1 MKVLVMGSNG
11 MAGHMVTSYL
21 SDKYEVTTL
30 ARNNAD
36 INIDVCD
43 FSSLKNILTNYS
55 FDFIIN
61 CIGMLVLESAR
72 NPDLAN
78 RVNGHFP
85 KYLEKLYENTE
96 TKIIHISTDCVFSG
110 DLGSY
115 TEYSEPDATTV
126 YGRSKAI
133 GEINNTKDITLR
145 TSIIGPEISDH
156 RTGLFEWFINSE
168 SSVSGWTNAMWNGI
182 TTLQL
187 AKVIETVIENPSVC
201 GLHHP
206 TTEEHI
212 SKKDLLELINLEYA
226 LEKQVLEQEAPY
238 DVDKTLINSKQFFS
252 IPTYEQQLKELR
264 EYGNLLR

>member
-30 ARNNAD
+30 ARSNAN
-36 INIDVCD
+36 INVDVSD
-43 FSSLKNILTNYS
+43 FTALKKLLTNES

-61 CIGMLVLESAR
+61 CVGMLVSESEQK
-72 NPDLAN
+72 PDLAH

-85 KYLEKLYENTE
+85 KYLEKMYEDSQ
-96 TKIIHISTDCVFSG
+96 TKIVHISTDCVFSG
-110 DLGSY
+110 NLGSY
-115 TEYSEPDATTV
+115 MEFSEPDATTV
-126 YGRSKAI
+126 YGQSKAI

-156 RTGLFEWFINSE
+156 KTGLFEWFINSE
-168 SSVSGWTNAMWNGI
+168 GAVSGWGNAYWNGI

-187 AKVIETVIENPSVC
+187 AKVIETFIENPVVS
-201 GLHHP
+201 GIHHP
-206 TTEEHI
+206 VTEEHI
-212 SKKDLLELINLEYA
+212 SKKDLLDKINNEYLLGILVKETELPNDI
-226 LEKQVLEQEAPY
+226 
-238 DVDKTLINSKQFFS
+238 DKTLINSKEFFT

-264 EYGNLLR
+264 EYGN